1 MAALPIKSRKD
12 IELTSEEIANLSKLK
27 GRELGMLLKEIEEA
41 LVLKEIPNDKEM
53 LKKFIEERRL
63 NYAKY

>member
-1 MAALPIKSRKD
+1 
-12 IELTSEEIANLSKLK
+12 
-27 GRELGMLLKEIEEA
+27 MLLKEIEEA
-41 LVLKEIPNDKEM
+41 LVLKEIPNDKEI